1 MENLIEENLRVLLKK
16 RYVLV
21 LFVILFLVLDSLVFV
36 LPYYLKGYVIP
47 VGWDTAWYVRNMQL
61 IKEQGLYPFFMKTH
75 GINLFCILEYL
86 FASAFN
92 ISFMLTA
99 TIVPIVVSLLFPLVN
114 FQIVRRFTGSW
125 KLSLVG
131 MAFTIIDYNI
141 VRMTVDLH
149 RNLFCLL
156 LSQIAVFL
164 ILPRLLEKTS
174 KKDVFIFVSLMT
186 MAGLSQVETFAVVM
200 VILFLLS
207 ISYIRK
213 HFLHASKLLWLCILG
228 PALFVISVEAPFLPI
243 FAEGHIVLN
252 PAVNP
257 YRQDF
262 VAQPWSYLVF
272 LGAGLFPL
280 YIVGMYC
287 LLKNLGKDM
296 VRHEC
301 LLICFWNFVVII
313 GSFLPWFGVRVPGWR
328 VLLLTTVPPVA
339 TLGFAKLFSKRSSV
353 AKKKIIV
360 LTVLTVLTVLITLSL
375 ATIIASQRRSY
386 KPWISEDNFEKLV
399 WISDENQN
407 NPCIFVLCL
416 NKSLE
421 WAELYRNWV
430 WAVVGTRTNVY
441 FGDVDSLLQSEP
453 TNFKATYLNTTSN
466 IFWGQLEDFTLAGA
480 DIYLIKEWYEL
491 SLGDEKLEEV
501 APGIYHV
508 KH

>member
-1 MENLIEENLRVLLKK
+1 MKELHDTPLHILSERKTQILL
-16 RYVLV
+16 
-21 LFVILFLVLDSLVFV
+21 VILLLFLDSLVFI
-36 LPYYLKGYVIP
+36 LPYCVGGYVIP
-47 VGWDTAWYVRNMQL
+47 VGWDTTWYVRNMQL

-99 TIVPIVVSLLFPLVN
+99 TIVPIVISLLFPLVN
-114 FQIVRRFTGSW
+114 FQIVRRFSGSW

-131 MAFTIIDYNI
+131 MTFTIIDYNI
-141 VRMTVDLH
+141 VRMTADLH

-174 KKDVFIFVSLMT
+174 RKDIFIFVSLMT

-200 VILFLLS
+200 VILFLFS

-262 VAQPWSYLVF
+262 VAQPWSYLVS
-272 LGAGLFPL
+272 LGAGLFPF
-280 YIVGMYC
+280 YIIGMYC

-301 LLICFWNFVVII
+301 LLISFWNFVVII

-328 VLLLTTVPPVA
+328 VLLLITVPPVA

-353 AKKKIIV
+353 AKKKFI
-360 LTVLTVLTVLITLSL
+360 VLTVLITLSL
-375 ATIIASQRRSY
+375 TTIIASQITSY
-386 KPWISEDNFEKLV
+386 KPWISEENYEKLV
-399 WISDENQN
+399 WINNENQN
-407 NPCIFVLCL
+407 DPCIFVLCL
-416 NKSLE
+416 NRSLE

-430 WAVVGTRTNVY
+430 WAIVGTRTNVY

-453 TNFKATYLNTTSN
+453 TNFKDTRLNATSH
-466 IFWGQLEDFTLAGA
+466 IFWSQLENFMLEGA
-480 DIYLIKEWYEL
+480 DIYLIKEWYSL
-491 SLGDEKLEEV
+491 SVDDEKLEEV
-501 APGIYHV
+501 APGIYCV